1 MNSPF
6 SAVFEENGL
15 QDIQQHCQQ
24 VTLPANQTVFKQGD
38 SCGNYLFVLSG
49 SVKVFSRA
57 ENGREVTLYRVTQ
70 GESCTLTT
78 ACLFSQNSY
87 PAEGITETETT
98 ALVIPREYFNLG
110 LEQSERFREIVF
122 DQYARRL
129 SEVIHRVE
137 DLSFGHI
144 DVRLARVL
152 LQLASNTNQNNPDQI
167 EITHQALATEL
178 GSAREVISRQLKEFE
193 KLGLLSLQRG
203 AITLLEPQRMQH
215 IADNALI

>member
-1 MNSPF
+1 MDSPF
-6 SAVFEENGL
+6 SAVFEKNGL

-152 LQLASNTNQNNPDQI
+152 LKLASHTNQI

-215 IADNALI
+215 IADNALV